1 MESSDVS
8 SGSSLPLPSFTDASN
23 DPIISTSTSTHTMTD
38 AMQLG
43 SEVVSRMREILECIH
58 VSHKYALITQ
68 KPLPPELDYFAQN
81 IVGNL
86 AVLYFNTL
94 SRCRT
99 EWSN

>member
-1 MESSDVS
+1 
-8 SGSSLPLPSFTDASN
+8 
-23 DPIISTSTSTHTMTD
+23 
-38 AMQLG
+38 MQLG

-94 SRCRT
+94 S
-99 EWSN
+99 